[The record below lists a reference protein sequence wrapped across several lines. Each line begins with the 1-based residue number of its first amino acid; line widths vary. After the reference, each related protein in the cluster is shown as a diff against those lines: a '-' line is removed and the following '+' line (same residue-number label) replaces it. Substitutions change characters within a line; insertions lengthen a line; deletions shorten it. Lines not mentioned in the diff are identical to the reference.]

1 MSFNSSELMLSAT
14 FKKKAL
20 PNRAILRMSI
30 ACTHYIPN
38 INTAYSSSQDF
49 DALDILYRW
58 ADFPPHGIFFASHPG
73 VALFPGKMAENN
85 MLCLKE
91 TLCTPRVFQMPSSG
105 KKGKT
110 PTSLP
115 QLHKQPSTLADS
127 TINMQRG
134 KCDLGGSK
142 GAIEAIPPSLHPV

>member
-1 MSFNSSELMLSAT
+1 MEF
-14 FKKKAL
+14 
-20 PNRAILRMSI
+20 
-30 ACTHYIPN
+30 
-38 INTAYSSSQDF
+38 
-49 DALDILYRW
+49 
-58 ADFPPHGIFFASHPG
+58 FFASHPG

-105 KKGKT
+105 KKGKI
-110 PTSLP
+110 PNSLP